1 MKRLE
6 NIYPVDIFGHEIYV
20 AFDHFTPN
28 GAAVYNV
35 EFIALT
41 YNNYPYLVRYKGII
55 AANREY
61 AARIALDN
69 FNKADK

>member
-6 NIYPVDIFGHEIYV
+6 NVYPVYIFGREFYV
-20 AFDHFTPN
+20 TFDHFTPN

-35 EFIALT
+35 EFLAIGAAT
-41 YNNYPYLVRYKGII
+41 HLVRYKGII

>member
-6 NIYPVDIFGHEIYV
+6 NVYPVYIFGREFYV
-20 AFDHFTPN
+20 IFDHFTN
-28 GAAVYNV
+28 QGAAVYNV

-41 YNNYPYLVRYKGII
+41 YNNYPYLVKYKGVI

-61 AARIALDN
+61 AARIAYDN
-69 FNKADK
+69 FNKVDK